1 MKMKERIWTGWT
13 PTRRLFFGI
22 GLVGIVVG
30 LLSKEWLFGTVGI
43 YFALMGLF
51 SFGCA
56 GGSCS
61 INPSVQPSKKDH

>member
-1 MKMKERIWTGWT
+1 MKMKERLWTGWT
-13 PTRRLFFGI
+13 TTRRLFFVI
-22 GLVGIVVG
+22 GLITMILG
-30 LLSKEWLFGTVGI
+30 LLSKEWFFGAVGI

-56 GGSCS
+56 RGSCS